1 MTATAPAGPRAVR
14 GLIGRRRRAR
24 WLRTAAALIA
34 LTAVLAHAVAA
45 DYYPSG
51 AAVSWTYSSGETQAF
66 SGPRDLDGLSVMVLT
81 HYLDGVPV
89 SEDYLSF
96 TSEGVFS
103 HGTAAGGTL
112 VRYDPPLLVYAA
124 PPLQPGAAWSTT
136 TELGGLSITLSAEVL
151 GLRGVQTLAGR
162 FNALQIR
169 QRTLTSTGGRTL
181 LDLFLVP
188 GVGVVRFITEDGTTI
203 DLIDRTD

>member
-1 MTATAPAGPRAVR
+1 MER
-14 GLIGRRRRAR
+14 GTRLRRRPVAPL
-24 WLRTAAALIA
+24 WATIA
-34 LTAVLAHAVAA
+34 LAFLLAAPSLAFAA
-45 DYYPSG
+45 DYFPSG
-51 AAVSWTYSSGETQAF
+51 EGVSWTYSSGETQAF

-81 HYLDGVPV
+81 HYLEGVPV

-96 TSEGVFS
+96 TSDGVFT

-124 PPLQPGAAWSTT
+124 APLQPGAAWSTT
-136 TELGGLSITLSAEVL
+136 TELGGFSITLSAEVL
-151 GLRGVQTLAGR
+151 GLRGVQTPAGR

-188 GVGVVRFITEDGTTI
+188 GVGVVRFVTEDGTTI